1 MSIYNPAPLFV
12 STHTAYRTIS
22 EVILDLQINW
32 PTADRVESGS
42 IAQGKTVCSGTI
54 TSSTATLTF
63 QGCSYYPVLAQFSRT
78 VTIPLTGDLA
88 EYEENGIYLVIRRPD
103 VPVQVTDIEVEP
115 YLVMYPDTQTTI
127 APKRRNFNGLHY
139 SLEGLS
145 AAFNQIRNADF
156 VWDCVF
162 YLYDV
167 AATDNYPMVRSDSS
181 LVTGM
186 ASHNDDRLYAFRF
199 YHPFLE
205 NVERLS
211 IGDHFAYNQND
222 SSYTNCF
229 TGGSISY
236 GAPIHMRCIRESNRE
251 TGTVKLYFNDVLAT
265 ELRGTV
271 VSLPTDFAFYADSD
285 LEFQSMF
292 ITNTFLQ
299 RTWMMPNDIIWEV
312 APESVVLPTQL
323 NSSDSVQITANETV
337 ISVSASAPLVVLP
350 TAERKAGIR
359 WINGLKPVNGDV
371 SISGLSNM
379 QIIVGAPN
387 NA

>member
-186 ASHNDDRLYAFRF
+186 ASHNDDRSYAFRF

-205 NVERLS
+205 NAERLS
-211 IGDHFAYNQND
+211 ISDHFTYNQND

-236 GAPIHMRCIRESNRE
+236 GTPIHMRCIRESSGE

-265 ELRGTV
+265 ELQGNV

-285 LEFQSMF
+285 LEFQSMS

-312 APESVVLPTQL
+312 APESVVLPTHL
-323 NSSDSVQITANETV
+323 NSSDSVQITANETT

>member
-12 STHTAYRTIS
+12 STHTAYRTVS

-115 YLVMYPDTQTTI
+115 YLVMYPDAQTTI
-127 APKRRNFNGLHY
+127 TPKRRNFNGLHY

-162 YLYDV
+162 IY
-167 AATDNYPMVRSDSS
+167 TMS
-181 LVTGM
+181 L
-186 ASHNDDRLYAFRF
+186 
-199 YHPFLE
+199 
-205 NVERLS
+205 
-211 IGDHFAYNQND
+211 Q
-222 SSYTNCF
+222 
-229 TGGSISY
+229 
-236 GAPIHMRCIRESNRE
+236 
-251 TGTVKLYFNDVLAT
+251 
-265 ELRGTV
+265 
-271 VSLPTDFAFYADSD
+271 PTT
-285 LEFQSMF
+285 
-292 ITNTFLQ
+292 I
-299 RTWMMPNDIIWEV
+299 
-312 APESVVLPTQL
+312 
-323 NSSDSVQITANETV
+323 
-337 ISVSASAPLVVLP
+337 
-350 TAERKAGIR
+350 
-359 WINGLKPVNGDV
+359 
-371 SISGLSNM
+371 
-379 QIIVGAPN
+379 
-387 NA
+387 

>member
-12 STHTAYRTIS
+12 STHTAYRTVS

-115 YLVMYPDTQTTI
+115 YLVMYPDAQTTI
-127 APKRRNFNGLHY
+127 TPKRRNFNGLHY

-167 AATDNYPMVRSDSS
+167 AATDNYLMVRSDSS

-199 YHPFLE
+199 YHPFW
-205 NVERLS
+205 RM
-211 IGDHFAYNQND
+211 QND
-222 SSYTNCF
+222 C
-229 TGGSISY
+229 
-236 GAPIHMRCIRESNRE
+236 
-251 TGTVKLYFNDVLAT
+251 
-265 ELRGTV
+265 
-271 VSLPTDFAFYADSD
+271 
-285 LEFQSMF
+285 
-292 ITNTFLQ
+292 
-299 RTWMMPNDIIWEV
+299 
-312 APESVVLPTQL
+312 
-323 NSSDSVQITANETV
+323 
-337 ISVSASAPLVVLP
+337 PLVIILHIIKTILRIPIVLLVDLFH
-350 TAERKAGIR
+350 TALQSTCVVFENPAEKQE
-359 WINGLKPVNGDV
+359 L
-371 SISGLSNM
+371 
-379 QIIVGAPN
+379 
-387 NA
+387 

>member
-32 PTADRVESGS
+32 PTADCVESGS

-181 LVTGM
+181 LVIGM
-186 ASHNDDRLYAFRF
+186 ASHNNDRLYAFRF

-205 NVERLS
+205 NAERLS
-211 IGDHFAYNQND
+211 ISDHFTYDQND

-236 GAPIHMRCIRESNRE
+236 GTPIHMRCIRESSGE

-265 ELRGTV
+265 ELQGTV